1 MRTKRAFKMK
11 LAFFII
17 FEWLSLKQIIFFL
30 EGESPTLNQIFSF
43 WFVTELFCVEVL
55 ETLVI
60 LLAILLP
67 IKWPVAST
75 GLWIALSEAV
85 LSAV

>member
-1 MRTKRAFKMK
+1 MA
-11 LAFFII
+11 II
-17 FEWLSLKQIIFFL
+17 EANKFFL
-30 EGESPTLNQIFSF
+30 EGESPTLNPIFSF